1 MEKKPHHSV
10 FWVFAASSA
19 RFEQSYIDI
28 ASQADLKTSETLSAL
43 QAVHRWLSHEQQDWT
58 LILDNLDS
66 YRMLIESSSN
76 EKTLMDYLPITDA
89 GTIVVTSRS
98 RAAASDLVSL
108 KNMLLVGSM
117 DEQDSIQLLRDK
129 TEIDDE
135 EAAKKLIHAVES
147 LPLAITHAG
156 SFIASRTPRWT
167 VSKYLKSLE
176 TEKSQVEIL
185 YRAALSDKRRDSSSA
200 RTIQA
205 TFQISFIALLQDSP
219 GAAQLLSLMSMFQNQ
234 YIPEELLISR
244 DETGAYEDDRIDI
257 LEKYS
262 LVVRTTQGTPFNP
275 SLDPPHRTISIH
287 RAVHMSLRLW
297 LKTKGELGRWQSE
310 SIATVEKT
318 FPLDQTVPT
327 SEALSRRLLP
337 HAEQVI
343 SYGLQPDDSADKI
356 SLERDQCKVRLML
369 AMIQYWQHV
378 GQDST
383 HQDFCKVAL
392 DLSLR
397 VFSVDSKYNLM
408 IGCYH
413 NNILYN
419 SGERERAMIE
429 QRRLIA
435 LAGDRTQ
442 EEIYFLLRRDFI
454 EFLLN
459 DNTSA
464 KHSIRGA
471 VLLAR
476 YSLSK
481 LNKATMDFWHRYRY
495 RFALLLAELLEVLEG
510 SHRLHEAE
518 LILRGALA
526 EKEQLEF
533 DPIYWELISQLASV
547 CETIGDLAEAEKLYS
562 ELVQSGP
569 HAYEYESKRNLENR
583 YSLST
588 VLVKM
593 GRVDEAAKL
602 QISLVD
608 DHIHTFGEG
617 SIPTLAVMRDCAI
630 SVFRTGRR
638 EEGLKMLRRANDL
651 AMLYFGPTHRRTRE
665 IAHWRANCLEELHKW
680 NEAEVP
686 WSAMLAAQ
694 RANPMAE
701 EPSINDCLFSLIVV
715 LEHQEKWEEAEQVYR
730 ELVKNAN
737 ETDIYVE
744 SHNYLSDVRI
754 IKPVSNVRLKTRL
767 FNNLVKQAKWEEVRA
782 MYLQLMESEGKNAS
796 IHAID
801 IEYGLSMR
809 LFDLEA
815 QDHALVVLRS
825 ALAMALEKGDRVAAE
840 PMLNAL
846 INELEKDEK
855 WEEAEPLYRRLLN
868 IHEDLDDNLSDVS
881 VTMESLMSFAHN
893 LVQQQKFSEAEKL
906 LRKVLVAT
914 EAIYESKGRV
924 VRQTLIKIGGV
935 LMSQYRYSEAEDFY
949 RKSLSSDNTYD
960 ADEAQFRMGVALY
973 LQGLYVEAEKT
984 FAAIF
989 RDTEDDQSEENTQDR
1004 DDDKD
1009 TQSKENHD
1017 YGEDNVQSAE
1027 SHGDGEENAESEV
1040 SYEDENKDTRLVRYD
1055 RARSKHTW
1063 NKNDANENDADRSA
1077 GGYED
1082 RDEDTESEEE
1092 SDKTEE
1098 KEDFSAPWWSA
1109 VWLHASI
1116 RAQYGGNPSQKVEPD
1131 LQTQF
1136 NSVITQVQKRILTN
1150 EEESLQMPVD
1160 LIKIWTISHELG
1172 IQKKYQQQRDFKKKH
1187 GIAEHRAATTTRS
1200 SVRLP
1205 TPSPPP
1211 PHRVSSS
1218 RKRRATTK
1226 ASRSA
1231 SSSDGFPGKLKKQLS

>member
-76 EKTLMDYLPITDA
+76 GKTLMDYLPITDA

-275 SLDPPHRTISIH
+275 SLDPPYRTISIH

-297 LKTKGELGRWQSE
+297 LETKGELGRWQSE

-392 DLSLR
+392 DLSLW
-397 VFSVDSKYNLM
+397 VFPVDSKYNLM
-408 IGCYH
+408 TGRYH
-413 NNILYN
+413 NHILYN
-419 SGERERAMIE
+419 SGSKEKAMIE

-442 EEIYFLLRRDFI
+442 EEIYFLLRKDFI
-454 EFLLN
+454 EFVLN
-459 DNTSA
+459 DDTSSA
-464 KHSIRGA
+464 DSNREA

-476 YSLSK
+476 DSLSK

-495 RFALLLAELLEVLEG
+495 RFALFLAELFEAFEG
-510 SHRLHEAE
+510 FYGLRDARW
-518 LILRGALA
+518 ILREALA
-526 EKEQLEF
+526 EKAPFEY
-533 DPIYWELISQLASV
+533 DPIYWQLVSQLASV
-547 CETIGDLAEAEKLYS
+547 CKTMGNLAEAEKLYS
-562 ELVQSGP
+562 ELVESGP
-569 HAYEYESKRNLENR
+569 DAYDYESKRNLEDR
-583 YSLST
+583 YKLGE
-588 VLVKM
+588 VLIMM
-593 GRVDEAAKL
+593 GRNGEAAEL
-602 QISLVD
+602 QKSLLD

-617 SIPTLAVMRDCAI
+617 STLTLAVMRDCAI
-630 SVFRTGRR
+630 SVFKIGRR
-638 EEGLKMLRRANDL
+638 EEGLKMLQRADDL
-651 AMLYFGPTHRRTRE
+651 ATLHLGRNHRTTRE
-665 IAHWRANCLEELHKW
+665 IMHWRAKCLGKSHRWK
-680 NEAEVP
+680 EAEVP
-686 WSAMLAAQ
+686 WSAILAAQ
-694 RANPMAE
+694 RADPTVQG
-701 EPSINDCLFSLIVV
+701 PSTNDCLFSLIVV
-715 LEHQEKWEEAEQVYR
+715 LEHQGKWEEAEQFHR
-730 ELVKNAN
+730 ELVQNAN
-737 ETDIYVE
+737 DTDVYIE
-744 SHNYLSDVRI
+744 SHNDLSRVNMV
-754 IKPVSNVRLKTRL
+754 KPFSSVELKTRL

-782 MYLQLMESEGKNAS
+782 IYLQLMDSEGKNAS
-796 IHAID
+796 VHAID

-809 LFDLEA
+809 LLDLEVR
-815 QDHALVVLRS
+815 DHALVVLRS
-825 ALAMALEKGDRVAAE
+825 ALAMASEKGDRAAAK
-840 PMLNAL
+840 PMLNTL
-846 INELEKDEK
+846 INELEQDEK
-855 WEEAEPLYRRLLN
+855 WEAAEPLYRRLLN
-868 IHEDLDDNLSDVS
+868 IHEDLDDSLSDVS
-881 VTMESLMSFAHN
+881 AVMESLGSFAHN
-893 LVQQQKFSEAEKL
+893 LIRQQKFSKAEAL
-906 LRKVLVAT
+906 LRRVLVVT
-914 EAIYESKGRV
+914 EAIYESKGGMV
-924 VRQTLIKIGGV
+924 GETLIRIGGV
-935 LMSQYRYSEAEDFY
+935 LMSQYRYKEAENLY
-949 RKSLSSDNTYD
+949 RRSIALSSIHGV
-960 ADEAQFRMGVALY
+960 DEAQFRMGVALY
-973 LQGLYVEAEKT
+973 LQGLYAEAEET
-984 FAAIF
+984 FTAIF
-989 RDTEDDQSEENTQDR
+989 KDSEDDQSEENTQDR
-1004 DDDKD
+1004 DDGKD

-1017 YGEDNVQSAE
+1017 YEEHNVQSAE

-1055 RARSKHTW
+1055 RARSEHTW

-1098 KEDFSAPWWSA
+1098 KEDLSAPWWSA

-1116 RAQYGGNPSQKVEPD
+1116 RAQYGGNPSQKVKPD

-1136 NSVITQVQKRILTN
+1136 NSVITQVQERILTN

-1187 GIAEHRAATTTRS
+1187 GIAEHRAATIIEWYDELIR
-1200 SVRLP
+1200 
-1205 TPSPPP
+1205 
-1211 PHRVSSS
+1211 
-1218 RKRRATTK
+1218 
-1226 ASRSA
+1226 
-1231 SSSDGFPGKLKKQLS
+1231 